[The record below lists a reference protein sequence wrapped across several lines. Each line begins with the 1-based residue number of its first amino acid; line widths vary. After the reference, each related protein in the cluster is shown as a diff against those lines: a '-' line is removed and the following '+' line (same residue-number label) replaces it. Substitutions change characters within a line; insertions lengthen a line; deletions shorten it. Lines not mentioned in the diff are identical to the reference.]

1 VGTRVAIIGAGPA
14 GLVAA
19 RWLAAQ
25 GFEPQLFE
33 QMPELGGQWTG
44 RAGATGVWPQ
54 MYTNTSRILTAF
66 GDLAHDGSNTFLP
79 AADIHRYLNRYA
91 EFFGLTD
98 RIRLG
103 TSVSRISRGNSGWIV
118 ETRSGAE
125 QFDAEQFDR
134 VVIATGRFHRPDI
147 PPVPGLES
155 FTGPAG
161 VTSTYHYRSS
171 APYRGMRVLVGGCA
185 VSALEIA
192 TELAHHGADV
202 VVTQRRQ
209 RYVLPKFAAGV
220 PSDHR
225 IFTRYGVLAEQR
237 LPKADVDRYLRDIVV
252 EAGGSPEQYGAPTPD
267 PSLFAAGVTLNQQ
280 YLPLVAEGRIRVR
293 PWLTSVAGAQVT
305 FGDGS
310 TESFDGIVFGTGFR
324 LDLPFLDDEIRA
336 TVELDGVHLD
346 ADRYTFHPD
355 LPGLAFMGMW
365 DQSGGYFVPLELQ
378 ARWIAYTWGGVVEP
392 PDLTAQRAAIQ
403 AYRARRGQ
411 PQKTRMNLVALT
423 FARAAGCEPEP
434 AHWPQLR
441 RALLFGPL
449 APSCFRLDGPDALPG
464 AADAFAR
471 DAAAFGAITSEDFT
485 AREQMSWELLQ
496 SP

>member
-1 VGTRVAIIGAGPA
+1 VGTRVAIVGAGPA

-19 RWLAAQ
+19 RWLTAQ
-25 GFEPQLFE
+25 GFDPQLYE
-33 QMPELGGQWTG
+33 RMPDLGGQWTG
-44 RAGATGVWPQ
+44 RAGASGVWPQ

-66 GDLAHDGSNTFLP
+66 SDLAHDGDQTFL
-79 AADIHRYLNRYA
+79 AASDIHRYLIRYA
-91 EFFGLTD
+91 ETFGLID
-98 RIRLG
+98 RIRFG
-103 TSVSRISRGNSGWIV
+103 TSVSRVSRGDRGWLV
-118 ETRSGAE
+118 EFDSGAE
-125 QFDAEQFDR
+125 HFDH

-147 PPVPGLES
+147 PPVPGLET
-155 FTGPAG
+155 FAGAAG
-161 VTSTYHYRSS
+161 VISTYHYRSA

-185 VSALEIA
+185 VSSLEIA
-192 TELAHHGADV
+192 VELAQHGAEV

-237 LPKADVDRYLRDIVV
+237 LPKADIDRQLRDIVV

-280 YLPLVAEGRIRVR
+280 YLPLVAEGRIRIR
-293 PWLTSVAGAQVT
+293 PWLTSVAGSDVT
-305 FGDGS
+305 FGDGG
-310 TESFDGIVFGTGFR
+310 TETFDGIVFGTGFR
-324 LDLPFLDDEIRA
+324 LDLPFLDEQIRA

-346 ADRYTFHPD
+346 ADRHTFHPD
-355 LPGLAFMGMW
+355 LPGLAFMGIW

-392 PDLTAQRAAIQ
+392 PDPAAQRAAIQ

-411 PQKTRMNLVALT
+411 PQKTRMNLVAVT
-423 FARAAGCEPEP
+423 FARAAGCEPEL

-464 AADAFAR
+464 AAEAFAR
-471 DAAAFGAITSEDFT
+471 DAAAFGAITSEHFT
-485 AREQMSWELLQ
+485 AREQDSWELLQ
-496 SP
+496 SH